1 MQSSPKEGSM
11 PHIEQIWRNVSA
23 VRREAPLVHSI
34 TNFVVMNVTANALL
48 AAGASPIMA
57 HAREEMAELVNIVSA
72 LVLNIG
78 TLSAPWIDSM
88 FLAGAAARDRGIP
101 VVLDPVGAGAST
113 LRTTTAAQIMERV
126 RPCIVRGNGS
136 EIMALAGAA
145 GGTRGVDST
154 RDAHAAADSARALSR
169 RHHCVTVVSGPVDL
183 VTDGDEV
190 VLVTG
195 GHELMPRVTGM
206 GCTATVLVAAHAAV
220 APSPLEGAVSGMAA
234 MSAAGSMAAERAA
247 GPGSFAMHF
256 IDALYNVTEADIR
269 ARVRVGRP

>member
-1 MQSSPKEGSM
+1 M
-11 PHIEQIWRNVSA
+11 PHTEHVQQIWRNVDA
-23 VRREAPLVHSI
+23 VRRQAPLVHSI

-57 HAREEMAELVNIVSA
+57 HAREEMAELVNMVSA

-88 FLAGAAARDRGIP
+88 FLAGAAARERG
-101 VVLDPVGAGAST
+101 
-113 LRTTTAAQIMERV
+113 
-126 RPCIVRGNGS
+126 VRGNGS

-145 GGTRGVDST
+145 GATRGVDST

-169 RHHCVTVVSGPVDL
+169 RHRCVTVVSGPVDL

-206 GCTATVLVAAHAAV
+206 GCVATVLVAAHAAV
-220 APSPLEGAVSGMAA
+220 AASPLEGAVSGMAA
-234 MSAAGSMAAERAA
+234 MSAAGGMAAERAA

-256 IDALYNVTEADIR
+256 MDALYTLSEQDVR
-269 ARVRVGRP
+269 ARVRVSRP